1 MLIQF
6 DCCECIIKQALRLA
20 REVDASAEKRGRY
33 FRETLELFQRHSAS
47 ATPPEMAAYYFALF
61 AEQSGI
67 TDSFTEIKDR
77 STALALELYSEME
90 QLCLNAG
97 NDEFATRVKLAVAGN
112 MIDYGVNPDFD
123 LSQAEQAIREVLDLP
138 CDTNALADLKQ
149 RIEQAGKIVYILDNC
164 GEAVLDRLLLET
176 MKDKV
181 TIAVRGKAIMNDIT
195 RREIAASNLADFP
208 LIDTGSNAPGA
219 PLKLVS
225 PEFRRTLESADL
237 VIAKGQGNFESLEED
252 FTSKPIYFLLRAKCP
267 VIQNYLGVDYG
278 SLQLIG
284 KNLDTSRT

>member
-20 REVDASAEKRGRY
+20 RDVDSSPDRRWQY
-33 FRETLELFQRHSAS
+33 FRETLELFQQHHRT
-47 ATPPEMAAYYFALF
+47 ATPPEMAAYYFDLF
-61 AEQSGI
+61 ARQSGI
-67 TDSFTEIKDR
+67 SDGFTEIKER
-77 STALALELYSEME
+77 STRLALELYDEMKT
-90 QLCLNAG
+90 LCAAAG
-97 NDEFATRVKLAVAGN
+97 ANEFITRLKLAVSGN

-123 LSQAEQAIREVLDLP
+123 LSQAEEMIREVLTLP
-138 CDTNALADLKQ
+138 CDDNAVSDLKQ
-149 RIEQAGKIVYILDNC
+149 RIQQAGKIVYILDNC

-195 RREIAASNLADFP
+195 RNEVELSGLADFP

-225 PEFRRTLESADL
+225 PEFRQCLADADL
-237 VIAKGQGNFESLEED
+237 VIAKGQGNFESLEGD
-252 FTSKPIYFLLRAKCP
+252 FKSKPIYFLLRAKCP
-267 VIQNYLGVDYG
+267 VIQNYLGVNFG
-278 SLQLIG
+278 SLQIIG
-284 KNLDTSRT
+284 KNLNG

>member
-20 REVDASAEKRGRY
+20 RDVDASDEKRWEY
-33 FRETLELFQRHSAS
+33 FRETLALFQQYNAV
-47 ATPPEMAAYYFALF
+47 ATPPEMAAYYFDLF
-61 AEQSGI
+61 ARKSGI
-67 TDSFTEIKDR
+67 EDGFTEIKDR
-77 STALALELYSEME
+77 STKLALELYDEMA
-90 QLCLNAG
+90 QLCADAG
-97 NDEFATRVKLAVAGN
+97 ENEFITRLKLAISGN

-123 LSQAEQAIREVLDLP
+123 LSKAETMIREALSLP
-138 CDTNALADLKQ
+138 CDGNAVADLEK
-149 RIEQAGKIVYILDNC
+149 RIRNAGKIVYILDNC

-195 RREIAASNLADFP
+195 RREAALSNLSDFP

-225 PEFRRTLESADL
+225 PDFRQVLDNADL
-237 VIAKGQGNFESLEED
+237 VIAKGQGNFESLEGD
-252 FTSKPIYFLLRAKCP
+252 FKSTPIYFLLRAKCP
-267 VIQNYLGVDYG
+267 VIQKYLGVSFG
-278 SLQLIG
+278 TLQIIG
-284 KNLDTSRT
+284 KNLNG

>member
-20 REVDASAEKRGRY
+20 RDVDASDEKRWEY
-33 FRETLELFQRHSAS
+33 FRETLALFQQYNAV
-47 ATPPEMAAYYFALF
+47 ATPPEMAAYYFDLF
-61 AEQSGI
+61 ARKSGI
-67 TDSFTEIKDR
+67 EDGFTEIKDR
-77 STALALELYSEME
+77 STKLALELYDEMA
-90 QLCLNAG
+90 QLCADAG
-97 NDEFATRVKLAVAGN
+97 ENEFITRLKLAISGN

-123 LSQAEQAIREVLDLP
+123 LSKAETMIREALSLP
-138 CDTNALADLKQ
+138 CDENAVADLEK
-149 RIEQAGKIVYILDNC
+149 RIRNAGKIVYILDNC

-195 RREIAASNLADFP
+195 RREAALSNLSDFP

-225 PEFRRTLESADL
+225 PEFRQVLDNANL
-237 VIAKGQGNFESLEED
+237 VIAKGQGNFESLEGD
-252 FTSKPIYFLLRAKCP
+252 FKSAPIYFLLRAKCP
-267 VIQNYLGVDYG
+267 VIQKYLGVSFG
-278 SLQLIG
+278 TLQIIG
-284 KNLDTSRT
+284 KNLNG

>member
-20 REVDASAEKRGRY
+20 RDVDASDEKRWEY
-33 FRETLELFQRHSAS
+33 FRETLALFQQYNAV
-47 ATPPEMAAYYFALF
+47 ATPPEMAAYYFDLF
-61 AEQSGI
+61 ARKSGI
-67 TDSFTEIKDR
+67 EDGFTEIKDR
-77 STALALELYSEME
+77 STKLALELYDEMA
-90 QLCLNAG
+90 QLCADAG
-97 NDEFATRVKLAVAGN
+97 ENEFITRLKLAISGN

-123 LSQAEQAIREVLDLP
+123 LSKAETMIREALSLP
-138 CDTNALADLKQ
+138 CDGNAVADLEK
-149 RIEQAGKIVYILDNC
+149 RIRNAGKIVYILDNC

-195 RREIAASNLADFP
+195 RREAALSNLSDFP

-225 PEFRRTLESADL
+225 PEFRQVLDNADL
-237 VIAKGQGNFESLEED
+237 VIAKGQGNFESLEGD
-252 FTSKPIYFLLRAKCP
+252 FKSTPIYFLLRAKCP
-267 VIQNYLGVDYG
+267 VIQKYLGVSFG
-278 SLQLIG
+278 TLQIIG
-284 KNLDTSRT
+284 KNLNG